1 MRQLNK
7 DGQKQVNYVICIPP
21 MCTEKGVRLQ
31 HKFIV
36 NKEDEEGTVATYIK
50 QSSAQTS
57 KFQYFEILQYLFLH
71 RIDSLIGI
79 TSRTDFSGLPNFRA
93 PLMGMTLKV
102 RPEI

>member
-36 NKEDEEGTVATYIK
+36 DKEGDEGMGTYTK
-50 QSSAQTS
+50 CSH
-57 KFQYFEILQYLFLH
+57 E
-71 RIDSLIGI
+71 RI
-79 TSRTDFSGLPNFRA
+79 
-93 PLMGMTLKV
+93 
-102 RPEI
+102 

>member
-36 NKEDEEGTVATYIK
+36 DKEGQEEGKHLQNVATK
-50 QSSAQTS
+50 TV
-57 KFQYFEILQYLFLH
+57 L
-71 RIDSLIGI
+71 
-79 TSRTDFSGLPNFRA
+79 
-93 PLMGMTLKV
+93 
-102 RPEI
+102 

>member
-36 NKEDEEGTVATYIK
+36 NKDDEDEIVSGGRSLYSFYISLHIIFIFIHRSMAEK
-50 QSSAQTS
+50 TKKIENKSHLRR
-57 KFQYFEILQYLFLH
+57 FQV
-71 RIDSLIGI
+71 
-79 TSRTDFSGLPNFRA
+79 DFS
-93 PLMGMTLKV
+93 T
-102 RPEI
+102 EST

>member
-36 NKEDEEGTVATYIK
+36 NKEDEEGTVAAYT
-50 QSSAQTS
+50 QSGP
-57 KFQYFEILQYLFLH
+57 KM
-71 RIDSLIGI
+71 
-79 TSRTDFSGLPNFRA
+79 A
-93 PLMGMTLKV
+93 PFCA
-102 RPEI
+102 P

>member
-36 NKEDEEGTVATYIK
+36 NKDDDEEGRLCAFVQGGTKTI
-50 QSSAQTS
+50 
-57 KFQYFEILQYLFLH
+57 
-71 RIDSLIGI
+71 R
-79 TSRTDFSGLPNFRA
+79 
-93 PLMGMTLKV
+93 
-102 RPEI
+102 

>member
-36 NKEDEEGTVATYIK
+36 NKEDEEEGIVASIK
-50 QSSAQTS
+50 QSAAWTS
-57 KFQYFEILQYLFLH
+57 KFQYFEILHYFA
-71 RIDSLIGI
+71 
-79 TSRTDFSGLPNFRA
+79 PN
-93 PLMGMTLKV
+93 
-102 RPEI
+102 